1 MPSPL
6 EQWYREVPIV
16 TRCYLTGLM
25 GLTLAVH
32 IGSVHELQ
40 LYYDFDL
47 TFRRGQY
54 WRLLTTFL
62 YSGTFSLQWVFHTY
76 FLMHYLRN
84 LEEGSFRNRTADF
97 LWFLLL
103 STVTLLLCS
112 PFVTMPFLASP
123 LSLVIIYVW
132 SRRNPHLMMNFL
144 GLFNFRAPYLP
155 LVMLGLGYL
164 SHNHFPLASVAG
176 VFIGHAYY
184 FLEDIWPQHPAS
196 HQRRWL
202 QTPALFQ
209 QLVSRLLNDRP
220 IDRGLPVPR
229 SDSDGDG
236 NETIFDPLEPVP
248 SNSTPS
254 DSPSSP
260 LRQHHQPSTVS
271 ASSTSD

>member
-6 EQWYREVPIV
+6 EQWYREVPII
-16 TRCYLTGLM
+16 TRCYLTGLV

-62 YSGTFSLQWVFHTY
+62 YAGTFSLQWVFHTY
-76 FLMHYLRN
+76 FLIHYLRS

-103 STVTLLLCS
+103 SAVALLFCS

-144 GLFNFRAPYLP
+144 GLFTFRAPYLP

-164 SHNHFPLASVAG
+164 SHNYFPLASVAG
-176 VFIGHAYY
+176 VVIGHAYY

-202 QTPALFQ
+202 QTPAPFER
-209 QLVSRLLNDRP
+209 LVSRLLNDQP
-220 IDRGLPVPR
+220 IDRGLPVPPN
-229 SDSDGDG
+229 DGDDVG
-236 NETIFDPLEPVP
+236 NEAIVEPSEPVP

-254 DSPSSP
+254 NPS
-260 LRQHHQPSTVS
+260 LRQRREPSTVS
-271 ASSTSD
+271 TSSTSD